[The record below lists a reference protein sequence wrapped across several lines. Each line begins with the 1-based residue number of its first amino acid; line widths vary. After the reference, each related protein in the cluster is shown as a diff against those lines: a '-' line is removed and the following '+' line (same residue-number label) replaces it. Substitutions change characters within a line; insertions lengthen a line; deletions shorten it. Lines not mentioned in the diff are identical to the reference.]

1 MAREKDNQ
9 TGRFIEGLIYDTPTY
24 YLSRTPDGRIVSELS
39 KGRKEADARHRD
51 LMVAQGRV
59 ATGLQ
64 GVQAELRGV
73 GSCEAPLPRHDPLL
87 QVAEGIQRGQ
97 EDLIYEARVL
107 NAVTVQGFSE
117 LGRRIDSVG
126 DAVRDVGEGVH
137 RVDANISGLRTDVAH
152 HAREAQGPRHRQAN
166 LFELID
172 GRDELIQILA
182 AYQRGQLNTQGMR
195 ELENLIRMKLASSA
209 ARIHVEQV
217 LREVA
222 SDRVKA
228 EATRRTRVLNNPEGL
243 INTTTRDESIRSMR
257 FVEGIAKEYPNQAL
271 TDFVLSLYA
280 LLNMFEEAGRAPVS
294 NELLVELVN
303 NRLATDAVSFEAKR
317 TNRDARTEGSAV
329 DRNFNLIEGLEQGD
343 RMIEQGEEARQHRLA
358 ALTHLESLVALG
370 KNSLEN
376 VARQRVEQGV
386 KFLRKAETPEDY
398 IEALELFRLAITE
411 DPTLM
416 GGQYGAAVTSEALDE
431 MEEACKRYRIV
442 GKMSEQPG
450 IAAAAWQRYADIQAR
465 LGKTKESAMANEAAE
480 EKRLEAIAET
490 ARAELE
496 AKKRPLRQLYL
507 QDSRLDAFRRGFEK
521 ISGEKPDIADI
532 MKSLA
537 QINPVTVNK
546 CVYIDCLQYIERDH
560 EGEMS
565 VWISESSK
573 LLVADSG
580 LYSQEHTKVTFG
592 QPTDRVDQILRS
604 QGKTLLTLEEYYEFC
619 ALNSSRRYDLCENLP
634 DPVTGQTLG
643 YRFPTWVIKGGKCIP
658 VGGNS
663 QSVATYEEQEL
674 SLGMAVLIGLASWA
688 HDFAVIAG
696 EPRKPE
702 KSSSMERFGVE
713 GVRVGQRGV
722 LRIPLLTER

>member
-51 LMVAQGRV
+51 LMTAQGRV

-73 GSCEAPLPRHDPLL
+73 GSWEAPLPRHDPLL

-107 NAVTVQGFSE
+107 NAVTAQGFSE
-117 LGRRIDSVG
+117 LGRRMDSVG
-126 DAVRDVGEGVH
+126 DAVRDVGEGIH

-166 LFELID
+166 LFELIN

-182 AYQRGQLNTQGMR
+182 AYQRGQLNAQGMR
-195 ELENLIRMKLASSA
+195 ELENLIRMKLASSV
-209 ARIHVEQV
+209 ARTHVEQV

-228 EATRRTRVLNNPEGL
+228 EATRRTRILNNPEGL
-243 INTTTRDESIRSMR
+243 MNTTTRDESIRSMR
-257 FVEGIAKEYPNQAL
+257 FIEGIAKEYPNQAL

-294 NELLVELVN
+294 KELLIGLVN
-303 NRLATDAVSFEAKR
+303 NRFATDAVSFEVKR

-370 KNSLEN
+370 KNSLAN
-376 VARQRVEQGV
+376 IARQRVEQGV
-386 KFLRKAETPEDY
+386 KFLREAETPEDY
-398 IEALELFRLAITE
+398 MEALELFRLAIAE

-416 GGQYGAAVTSEALDE
+416 GGQYGAAVTSEALGE

-450 IAAAAWQRYADIQAR
+450 IAAAAWQRYADIMAR
-465 LGKTKESAMANEAAE
+465 LGKPE
-480 EKRLEAIAET
+480 EVTRAIAN
-490 ARAELE
+490 AREKSTEARVEVTTPLLVDKCLLCLFDWKLGGEVERRVLHELYH
-496 AKKRPLRQLYL
+496 RDPRM
-507 QDSRLDAFRRGFEK
+507 DSFRRGFEK
-521 ISGEKPDIADI
+521 ISRGRPDIADI

-537 QINPVTVNK
+537 QINPLNDVPYV
-546 CVYIDCLQYIERDH
+546 DCLRCVEKDSD
-560 EGEMS
+560 GGVS
-565 VWISESSK
+565 VWVSEKST
-573 LLVADSG
+573 LLVADAG
-580 LYSQEHTKVTFG
+580 LYAPAHTLRPAADRNGRDIVTNELLK
-592 QPTDRVDQILRS
+592 PM
-604 QGKTLLTLEEYYEFC
+604 GKRPLTLEEYKRFV
-619 ALNSSRRYDLCENLP
+619 ALNPSIKYDFCQNLHDSSTQKVARHTNPIWVMGKSHPITVGVGEKGVREFSQGFLYALGVLADTSHSKNL
-634 DPVTGQTLG
+634 
-643 YRFPTWVIKGGKCIP
+643 Y
-658 VGGNS
+658 
-663 QSVATYEEQEL
+663 
-674 SLGMAVLIGLASWA
+674 
-688 HDFAVIAG
+688 
-696 EPRKPE
+696 
-702 KSSSMERFGVE
+702 GVE
-713 GVRVGQRGV
+713 GVQEGVRGV
-722 LRIPLLTER
+722 LEIPIVR